1 MLKEGLQEQELIDL
15 VSERILVDIF
25 EPKYG
30 DESNVVVIAFEVQ
43 YEQPAKDLGNFLE
56 QGPFDLLDVDVSS
69 APNDDENYYVFV
81 ELYRNSKLFE
91 KVNTMLVNIQNLVNR
106 KPSEYLFRSYRH
118 NFLEWSKENFSTVT
132 ITNPIEYVK
141 MRRLVGE
148 SIEDKN
154 IKERI
159 KFLVNY

>member
-91 KVNTMLVNIQNLVNR
+91 KVNSMLVNIQNLVNR

-159 KFLVNY
+159 RFLVNY

>member
-91 KVNTMLVNIQNLVNR
+91 KVNSMLVNIQNLVNK

>member
-154 IKERI
+154 IKKRI
-159 KFLVNY
+159 RFLVNY

>member
-1 MLKEGLQEQELIDL
+1 MLKEGMQEEELKDL
-15 VSERILVDIF
+15 VSERILVDVF

-30 DESNVVVIAFEVQ
+30 EESNVVVIAFEVG

-56 QGPFDLLDVDVSS
+56 QGSFDLLDVDVSS
-69 APNDDENYYVFV
+69 APNNNENYYVFV

-91 KVNTMLVNIQNLVNR
+91 KVNSMLVNMQNLVSR

-118 NFLEWSKENFSTVT
+118 NFLEWTEENFSTVT
-132 ITNPIEYVK
+132 VTNPIEYVK
-141 MRRLVGE
+141 MRRLVSE
-148 SIEDKN
+148 TVEDKA
-154 IKERI
+154 IKKRL

>member
-1 MLKEGLQEQELIDL
+1 MLKEGLQEEELKDL

-30 DESNVVVIAFEVQ
+30 DESNVVVIAFEVG

-91 KVNTMLVNIQNLVNR
+91 KVNSMLANIQNLVNR

-118 NFLEWSKENFSTVT
+118 NFLEWSNENFSTVT
-132 ITNPIEYVK
+132 ITSPIEYVK

-159 KFLVNY
+159 RFLVNY

>member
-159 KFLVNY
+159 RFLVNY

>member
-1 MLKEGLQEQELIDL
+1 MLKEGLQEEELKDL

-30 DESNVVVIAFEVQ
+30 DESNVVVIAFEVG

-91 KVNTMLVNIQNLVNR
+91 KSIQKNTDANILSID
-106 KPSEYLFRSYRH
+106 KI
-118 NFLEWSKENFSTVT
+118 LEAKE
-132 ITNPIEYVK
+132 
-141 MRRLVGE
+141 
-148 SIEDKN
+148 
-154 IKERI
+154 KEI
-159 KFLVNY
+159 MQI

>member
-1 MLKEGLQEQELIDL
+1 MLKEGMQEEELKDL
-15 VSERILVDIF
+15 VSERILVDVF

-30 DESNVVVIAFEVQ
+30 EESNVVVIAFEVE

-91 KVNTMLVNIQNLVNR
+91 KVNSMLENIQNLVNR

-118 NFLEWSKENFSTVT
+118 NFMEWTKVNFATVT
-132 ITNPIEYVK
+132 ITSPIEYVK
-141 MRRLVGE
+141 MRRSISE
-148 SIEDKN
+148 TIEDDT
-154 IKERI
+154 IKKRL
-159 KFLVNY
+159 KFLINY

>member
-69 APNDDENYYVFV
+69 APNDDEHYYVFV